1 MDKKKL
7 FTKYSLEFLVIV
19 LGVSVSFYF
28 SELSKAN
35 DLKDSSINIQQNLL
49 NEVIEIEKY
58 VKEREDA
65 FFSDTQ
71 TILALQN
78 KKINVD
84 SLKVLK
90 RVTVALFNYR
100 GFSPPNSVYN
110 SLISDGNLGLI
121 QSSELKEELS
131 KMNNQHFYHINSN
144 IDDENIAK
152 KKIVD
157 YFQLNHPKF
166 FLQGQF
172 SRKSENYIIDL
183 KKIIDLELTLQSFIQ
198 EKRVAMILKNNGLK
212 RYKEALNK
220 IKNLLTEN
228 LLNS

>member
-1 MDKKKL
+1 MH
-7 FTKYSLEFLVIV
+7 
-19 LGVSVSFYF
+19 
-28 SELSKAN
+28 
-35 DLKDSSINIQQNLL
+35 
-49 NEVIEIEKY
+49 
-58 VKEREDA
+58 
-65 FFSDTQ
+65 
-71 TILALQN
+71 
-78 KKINVD
+78 
-84 SLKVLK
+84 
-90 RVTVALFNYR
+90 
-100 GFSPPNSVYN
+100 
-110 SLISDGNLGLI
+110 
-121 QSSELKEELS
+121 
-131 KMNNQHFYHINSN
+131 NQHFYHINSN

-172 SRKSENYIIDL
+172 SRKNENYIIDL